1 MMEEKIDN
9 YILGRLSAEQTQA
22 FEELMANDE
31 ELRGEVALRREMIT
45 AVQLSAADAM
55 LRKLRAAH
63 VAEQAEQAEEREAE
77 AEAEAEAAKAAEEAF
92 AEQQRR
98 AAAERRRRRAFTWG
112 FATVALA
119 ACFVVGLF
127 VHLDYQQSYTAYG
140 NSLQLSTLV
149 LRGEEV
155 LSNDIIEAIEAE
167 EYERAH
173 ILIAQ
178 AREMTFDAS
187 RLAECTAEEVA
198 YEREIYAHEQALVE
212 WLEAVTLMREGRW
225 LKARRQLKAI
235 ANTDSPY
242 REEAER
248 ALSN

>member
-1 MMEEKIDN
+1 MEEKIDN

-63 VAEQAEQAEEREAE
+63 VAKQAEQAEEREAE
-77 AEAEAEAAKAAEEAF
+77 AAKEAEEAF

-140 NSLQLSTLV
+140 NSLQLSTLA

-155 LSNDIIEAIEAE
+155 LSNDIIEAIEAK

-187 RLAECTAEEVA
+187 RLAESTAEELE
-198 YEREIYAHEQALVE
+198 YEREVYAHEQALVE

>member
-1 MMEEKIDN
+1 MEEKIDN

-31 ELRGEVALRREMIT
+31 VLRGEVALRREMIT

-63 VAEQAEQAEEREAE
+63 VAEQAEEREAE
-77 AEAEAEAAKAAEEAF
+77 AAKEAEEAF

-140 NSLQLSTLV
+140 NSLQLSTLA

-155 LSNDIIEAIEAE
+155 LSNDIIEAIEAK

-178 AREMTFDAS
+178 AREMTFNAS
-187 RLAECTAEEVA
+187 RLAESTAEEVE

-235 ANTDSPY
+235 AASDSPY
-242 REEAER
+242 REEALR
-248 ALSN
+248 AMSN

>member
-63 VAEQAEQAEEREAE
+63 VAEQAEEREAE
-77 AEAEAEAAKAAEEAF
+77 AAKEAEEAF

-140 NSLQLSTLV
+140 NSLQLSTLA

-187 RLAECTAEEVA
+187 RLAESTAEEVE

-235 ANTDSPY
+235 AASDSPY

>member
-1 MMEEKIDN
+1 MEEKIDN

-63 VAEQAEQAEEREAE
+63 VAEQAEEREAE
-77 AEAEAEAAKAAEEAF
+77 AAKEAAKAF

-127 VHLDYQQSYTAYG
+127 VHFDYQQSYTAYG
-140 NSLQLSTLV
+140 NSLQLSTLA

-155 LSNDIIEAIEAE
+155 LSNDIIEAIEAKE
-167 EYERAH
+167 HERAH

-187 RLAECTAEEVA
+187 RLAESTAEEME
-198 YEREIYAHEQALVE
+198 YEREVYAHEQALVE

-235 ANTDSPY
+235 ANSDSPY
-242 REEAER
+242 REEAVR

>member
-1 MMEEKIDN
+1 MEEKIDN

-63 VAEQAEQAEEREAE
+63 VAKQAEQAEEREAE
-77 AEAEAEAAKAAEEAF
+77 AAKEAEEAF

-140 NSLQLSTLV
+140 NSLQLSTLA

-178 AREMTFDAS
+178 AREMTFDTS
-187 RLAECTAEEVA
+187 RLAESTAEEVE

>member
-1 MMEEKIDN
+1 MEEKIDN

-31 ELRGEVALRREMIT
+31 VLRGEVALRREMIT

-63 VAEQAEQAEEREAE
+63 VAEQAEQAKQAEEREA
-77 AEAEAEAAKAAEEAF
+77 AKEAEEAF

-140 NSLQLSTLV
+140 NSLQLSTV
-149 LRGEEV
+149 MLRGEEV

-187 RLAECTAEEVA
+187 RFAECTAEELE
-198 YEREIYAHEQALVE
+198 YEREVYAHEQALVE

-248 ALSN
+248 ALKGVN

>member
-1 MMEEKIDN
+1 MEEKIDN

-63 VAEQAEQAEEREAE
+63 VAEQAEEREAE
-77 AEAEAEAAKAAEEAF
+77 AAKEAEEAF

-140 NSLQLSTLV
+140 NSLQLSTLA

-167 EYERAH
+167 EYEQAH

-187 RLAECTAEEVA
+187 RLAESTAEELE

-248 ALSN
+248 ALKGKN

>member
-1 MMEEKIDN
+1 MEEKIDN

-77 AEAEAEAAKAAEEAF
+77 AAKEAEEAF

-140 NSLQLSTLV
+140 NSLQLSTMM

-155 LSNDIIEAIEAE
+155 LSNDIIEAIEAK

-187 RLAECTAEEVA
+187 RLAESTAEELE
-198 YEREIYAHEQALVE
+198 YEREVYAHEQALVE

-235 ANTDSPY
+235 AASDSPY

-248 ALSN
+248 ALKGKK

>member
-1 MMEEKIDN
+1 MEEKIDN

-22 FEELMANDE
+22 FEELLANDE
-31 ELRGEVALRREMIT
+31 ELRGEVALRREIIT

-63 VAEQAEQAEEREAE
+63 VAEQAEEREAE
-77 AEAEAEAAKAAEEAF
+77 AEAEEAF

-140 NSLQLSTLV
+140 NSLQLSTLA

-155 LSNDIIEAIEAE
+155 LSNDIIEAIEAK

-187 RLAECTAEEVA
+187 RLAESTAEEME

>member
-1 MMEEKIDN
+1 MEEKIDN

-63 VAEQAEQAEEREAE
+63 IAEQAEQAEEREAE
-77 AEAEAEAAKAAEEAF
+77 EAKEAAKAF

-140 NSLQLSTLV
+140 NSLQLSTLA

-187 RLAECTAEEVA
+187 RLAESTAEEVE
-198 YEREIYAHEQALVE
+198 YEREVYAHEQALVE

>member
-1 MMEEKIDN
+1 MEEKIDN

-31 ELRGEVALRREMIT
+31 VLRGEVALRREMIT

-63 VAEQAEQAEEREAE
+63 VAEQAEEREAK
-77 AEAEAEAAKAAEEAF
+77 EAEAAKEAEEAF

-140 NSLQLSTLV
+140 NSLQLSTLA

-187 RLAECTAEEVA
+187 RLAESTAEEVE

-235 ANTDSPY
+235 AASDSPY

>member
-1 MMEEKIDN
+1 MEEKIDN

-22 FEELMANDE
+22 FEGLMANDE

-77 AEAEAEAAKAAEEAF
+77 AAKEAEEAF

-140 NSLQLSTLV
+140 NSLQLSTLA

-187 RLAECTAEEVA
+187 RFAESTAEEVE
-198 YEREIYAHEQALVE
+198 YQREIYAHEQALVE

-248 ALSN
+248 ALKGKN

>member
-31 ELRGEVALRREMIT
+31 VLRGEVALRREMIT

-63 VAEQAEQAEEREAE
+63 VAKQAEEREAE
-77 AEAEAEAAKAAEEAF
+77 AAKEAAKAF

-140 NSLQLSTLV
+140 NSLQLSTLA

-155 LSNDIIEAIEAE
+155 LSNDIIEAIEAK

-187 RLAECTAEEVA
+187 RLAESTAEEVE

-242 REEAER
+242 REEALR

>member
-63 VAEQAEQAEEREAE
+63 VAEQAEEREAE
-77 AEAEAEAAKAAEEAF
+77 AAKEAEEAF

-98 AAAERRRRRAFTWG
+98 AAAERRRRRAFSWG

-140 NSLQLSTLV
+140 NSLQLSTMM

-155 LSNDIIEAIEAE
+155 LSNDIIEAIEAK

-187 RLAECTAEEVA
+187 RLAECTAEEVE

-235 ANTDSPY
+235 AASDSPY

>member
-1 MMEEKIDN
+1 MEEKIDN

-77 AEAEAEAAKAAEEAF
+77 AAKEAAKAF

-140 NSLQLSTLV
+140 NSLQLSTV
-149 LRGEEV
+149 MLRGEEV

-187 RLAECTAEEVA
+187 RLAECTAEELE
-198 YEREIYAHEQALVE
+198 YEREVYAHEQALVE

-248 ALSN
+248 ALKGVN

>member
-1 MMEEKIDN
+1 MEEKIDN

-77 AEAEAEAAKAAEEAF
+77 AAKEAAKAF

-140 NSLQLSTLV
+140 NSLQLSTV
-149 LRGEEV
+149 ALRGEEV

-187 RLAECTAEEVA
+187 RLAESTAEEVE

>member
-1 MMEEKIDN
+1 MEEKIDN

-63 VAEQAEQAEEREAE
+63 VAEQAEQAKEREAE
-77 AEAEAEAAKAAEEAF
+77 AAKEAEEAF

-112 FATVALA
+112 FTTVALA

-140 NSLQLSTLV
+140 NSLQLSTLA

-187 RLAECTAEEVA
+187 RLAESTAEEVE

-248 ALSN
+248 ALKGKN

>member
-1 MMEEKIDN
+1 MEEKIDN

-31 ELRGEVALRREMIT
+31 VLRGEVALRREMIT

-63 VAEQAEQAEEREAE
+63 VAEQAEEREAE
-77 AEAEAEAAKAAEEAF
+77 AAKEAEEAF

-140 NSLQLSTLV
+140 NSLQLSTLA

-178 AREMTFDAS
+178 AREMTFDTS
-187 RLAECTAEEVA
+187 RLAESTAEEVE

>member
-1 MMEEKIDN
+1 MEEKIDN

-63 VAEQAEQAEEREAE
+63 VAEQAEEREAK
-77 AEAEAEAAKAAEEAF
+77 EAEAAKEAEEAF

-140 NSLQLSTLV
+140 NSLQLSTLA

-187 RLAECTAEEVA
+187 RLAESTAEEVE

-235 ANTDSPY
+235 AASDSPY

>member
-1 MMEEKIDN
+1 MEEKIDN

-31 ELRGEVALRREMIT
+31 VLRGEVALRREMIT

-63 VAEQAEQAEEREAE
+63 VAEQAEEREAE
-77 AEAEAEAAKAAEEAF
+77 AAKEAEEAF

-140 NSLQLSTLV
+140 NSLQLSTLA

-187 RLAECTAEEVA
+187 RLAESTAEEVE

-235 ANTDSPY
+235 ANSDSPY

>member
-31 ELRGEVALRREMIT
+31 VLRGEVALRREMIT

-63 VAEQAEQAEEREAE
+63 VAEQAEEREAE
-77 AEAEAEAAKAAEEAF
+77 AAKEAEEAF

-119 ACFVVGLF
+119 ACFVMGLF

-140 NSLQLSTLV
+140 NSLQLSTLA

-187 RLAECTAEEVA
+187 RLAESTAEEVE
-198 YEREIYAHEQALVE
+198 YEREVYAHEQALVE

-242 REEAER
+242 REEALR
-248 ALSN
+248 AMSN

>member
-1 MMEEKIDN
+1 MEEKIDN

-63 VAEQAEQAEEREAE
+63 VAEQAEQAKQAEEREA
-77 AEAEAEAAKAAEEAF
+77 AKEAEEAF

-140 NSLQLSTLV
+140 NSLQLSTLA

-187 RLAECTAEEVA
+187 RLAESTAEELE
-198 YEREIYAHEQALVE
+198 YEREVYAHEQALVE

-248 ALSN
+248 ALKGKN

>member
-1 MMEEKIDN
+1 MEEKIDN

-31 ELRGEVALRREMIT
+31 VLRGEVALRREMIT

-63 VAEQAEQAEEREAE
+63 VAEQAKEREAR
-77 AEAEAEAAKAAEEAF
+77 AAKEAEEAF

-98 AAAERRRRRAFTWG
+98 AAAERRRRRVFTWG

-140 NSLQLSTLV
+140 NSLQLSTLA

-187 RLAECTAEEVA
+187 RLAESTAEEVE
-198 YEREIYAHEQALVE
+198 YEREVYAHEQALVE

-248 ALSN
+248 ALKGKN

>member
-1 MMEEKIDN
+1 MEEKIDN

-31 ELRGEVALRREMIT
+31 VLRGEVALRREMIT

-63 VAEQAEQAEEREAE
+63 VAEQAKQAEEREAE
-77 AEAEAEAAKAAEEAF
+77 AAKEAEEAF

-140 NSLQLSTLV
+140 NSLQLSTLA

-187 RLAECTAEEVA
+187 RLAESTAEELE

-242 REEAER
+242 REEAVR
-248 ALSN
+248 ALKGEK

>member
-1 MMEEKIDN
+1 MEEKIDN

-63 VAEQAEQAEEREAE
+63 TAEQAKQAEEREA
-77 AEAEAEAAKAAEEAF
+77 AKEAEEAF

-140 NSLQLSTLV
+140 NSLQLSTV
-149 LRGEEV
+149 MLRGEEV

-187 RLAECTAEEVA
+187 RLAESTAEELE

-235 ANTDSPY
+235 AASDSPY

-248 ALSN
+248 ALKGEN

>member
-77 AEAEAEAAKAAEEAF
+77 EAKEAEEAF

-140 NSLQLSTLV
+140 NSLQLSTLA

-155 LSNDIIEAIEAE
+155 LSNDIIEAIEAK

-187 RLAECTAEEVA
+187 RLAESTAEEVE
-198 YEREIYAHEQALVE
+198 YEREVYAHEQALVE

-235 ANTDSPY
+235 AASDSPY

>member
-77 AEAEAEAAKAAEEAF
+77 AAKEAAKAF

-140 NSLQLSTLV
+140 NSLQLSTV
-149 LRGEEV
+149 ALRGEEV

-187 RLAECTAEEVA
+187 RLAESTAEEVE

>member
-1 MMEEKIDN
+1 MEEKIDN

-63 VAEQAEQAEEREAE
+63 VAEQAEEREAE
-77 AEAEAEAAKAAEEAF
+77 AAKEAEEAF

-140 NSLQLSTLV
+140 NSLQLSTV
-149 LRGEEV
+149 MLRGEEV
-155 LSNDIIEAIEAE
+155 LSNDIIEAIEAK

-187 RLAECTAEEVA
+187 RLAESTAEELE

-225 LKARRQLKAI
+225 LKARRLLKAI

-248 ALSN
+248 ALKGEK

>member
-1 MMEEKIDN
+1 MEEKIDN

-31 ELRGEVALRREMIT
+31 VLRGEVALRREMIT

-55 LRKLRAAH
+55 LRKLRAAP
-63 VAEQAEQAEEREAE
+63 VAEQAEVR
-77 AEAEAEAAKAAEEAF
+77 EAEAAKEAEEAF

-140 NSLQLSTLV
+140 NSLQLSTLA

-187 RLAECTAEEVA
+187 RLAESTAEEVE

>member
-1 MMEEKIDN
+1 MEEKIDN

-63 VAEQAEQAEEREAE
+63 VAEQAEQAKERA
-77 AEAEAEAAKAAEEAF
+77 AEAAKEAEEAF

-140 NSLQLSTLV
+140 NSLQLSMV
-149 LRGEEV
+149 MLRGEEV

-187 RLAECTAEEVA
+187 RHAESTAEELE
-198 YEREIYAHEQALVE
+198 YEREVYAHEQALVE

-248 ALSN
+248 ALRGKN

>member
-1 MMEEKIDN
+1 
-9 YILGRLSAEQTQA
+9 
-22 FEELMANDE
+22 
-31 ELRGEVALRREMIT
+31 
-45 AVQLSAADAM
+45 M

-77 AEAEAEAAKAAEEAF
+77 AEAAKAAEEAF
-92 AEQQRR
+92 AEQHRR

-119 ACFVVGLF
+119 ASFVVGLF

-140 NSLQLSTLV
+140 NSLQLSTLA

-187 RLAECTAEEVA
+187 RLAESTAEEVA

>member
-1 MMEEKIDN
+1 MEEKIDN

-31 ELRGEVALRREMIT
+31 VLRGEVALRREMIT

-77 AEAEAEAAKAAEEAF
+77 AEAAKEAEEAF

-140 NSLQLSTLV
+140 NSLQLSSMM

-187 RLAECTAEEVA
+187 RLAESTAEELE
-198 YEREIYAHEQALVE
+198 YEREVYAHEQALVE

-235 ANTDSPY
+235 ANSDSPY